1 MSSWSLIQASYTR
14 AVNHFSRSAAR
25 RWKSAIPTPDER
37 PRILVVEPNR
47 TNLGVIARRL
57 AEAGYRVT
65 TADSGASAIA
75 ELYRLPIDLVLA
87 ELNMPRMSGAELA
100 RAIRGEVQWNDI
112 PVMLITGKS
121 EPKGAVRAYEA
132 GADDV
137 ILKPFHFEVLVAR
150 IERRIERA
158 RSVQAAAGRQCRA
171 RRAGGRARDPDRRI
185 AGAVATT

>member
-1 MSSWSLIQASYTR
+1 MQIRTPS
-14 AVNHFSRSAAR
+14 
-25 RWKSAIPTPDER
+25 PDER

-47 TNLGVIARRL
+47 TNLGVLARRL
-57 AEAGYRVT
+57 TDHGYRVT

-87 ELNMPRMSGAELA
+87 ELDMPRMSGAELA
-100 RAIRGEVQWNDI
+100 RAVRGEVQWNDI

-137 ILKPFHFEVLVAR
+137 ILKPFHFEVLFAR
-150 IERRIERA
+150 IERRTEWTRSLKRLREDNAALDARVVERA
-158 RSVQAAAGRQCRA
+158 IQIGELKDQLAEVQSK
-171 RRAGGRARDPDRRI
+171 DPR
-185 AGAVATT
+185 

>member
-1 MSSWSLIQASYTR
+1 MEIRYPT
-14 AVNHFSRSAAR
+14 
-25 RWKSAIPTPDER
+25 TPDER

-47 TNLGVIARRL
+47 TNLGVLARRL
-57 AEAGYRVT
+57 SEQGYRVT

-87 ELNMPRMSGAELA
+87 ELNMPRMGGGELA

-112 PVMLITGKS
+112 PIMLITGKS

-137 ILKPFHFEVLVAR
+137 ILKPFHFEVLFAR
-150 IERRIERA
+150 IDRRIERMRAVKRLQEDNAVLDA
-158 RSVQAAAGRQCRA
+158 RVVERA
-171 RRAGGRARDPDRRI
+171 IQIGELREKLREERAKGS
-185 AGAVATT
+185 ATS

>member
-1 MSSWSLIQASYTR
+1 MDIRYPA
-14 AVNHFSRSAAR
+14 
-25 RWKSAIPTPDER
+25 TPDER

-47 TNLGVIARRL
+47 TNLGVMARRL
-57 AEAGYRVT
+57 ADAGFRMT
-65 TADSGASAIA
+65 TADCGESAIA

-87 ELNMPRMSGAELA
+87 ELSMSGAELA

-112 PVMLITGKS
+112 PIMLISGKS

-158 RSVQAAAGRQCRA
+158 RSFKRLQEDKATLDARVVERAIQIGELREKLREA
-171 RRAGGRARDPDRRI
+171 RRGSHAL
-185 AGAVATT
+185 

>member
-1 MSSWSLIQASYTR
+1 MEIRYPAT
-14 AVNHFSRSAAR
+14 
-25 RWKSAIPTPDER
+25 TDER

-65 TADSGASAIA
+65 TADSGEAAIA

-87 ELNMPRMSGAELA
+87 ELNMPRMGGAELA
-100 RAIRGEVQWNDI
+100 RTIRGEVQWNDI

-121 EPKGAVRAYEA
+121 KPADAVRAYEA

-137 ILKPFHFEVLVAR
+137 ILKPFHFEVLIAR
-150 IERRIERA
+150 IQRRIDRA
-158 RSVQAAAGRQCRA
+158 RSFRRLQEDKAALDARVVERA
-171 RRAGGRARDPDRRI
+171 IQIGELREELKEARK
-185 AGAVATT
+185 GSVAL

>member
-1 MSSWSLIQASYTR
+1 MDIRYPA
-14 AVNHFSRSAAR
+14 
-25 RWKSAIPTPDER
+25 TPDER

-47 TNLGVIARRL
+47 INLGVIARRL
-57 AEAGYRVT
+57 SEAGYRVT

-75 ELYRLPIDLVLA
+75 ELYRFPIDLVLA
-87 ELNMPRMSGAELA
+87 ELNMLRMSGAELA

-121 EPKGAVRAYEA
+121 KPTDAVRAYEA

-150 IERRIERA
+150 IARRIDRM
-158 RSVQAAAGRQCRA
+158 RSVQRLQQDNAALDARVVERA
-171 RRAGGRARDPDRRI
+171 IQIGDLRDQLRAVRRGSHAL
-185 AGAVATT
+185 

>member
-1 MSSWSLIQASYTR
+1 MEIRYPAT
-14 AVNHFSRSAAR
+14 AE
-25 RWKSAIPTPDER
+25 ER
-37 PRILVVEPNR
+37 PRILIVEPNR
-47 TNLGVIARRL
+47 TNLGVMARRL
-57 AEAGYRVT
+57 AEGGFRVT
-65 TADSGASAIA
+65 TADCGPSAIA

-87 ELNMPRMSGAELA
+87 ELNLPRMSGPELA

-137 ILKPFHFEVLVAR
+137 ILKPFHFEVLIAR

-158 RSVQAAAGRQCRA
+158 RTFKRLQEDNAALDARVVERA
-171 RRAGGRARDPDRRI
+171 IQIGHLREQLNEARAKILR
-185 AGAVATT
+185 

>member
-1 MSSWSLIQASYTR
+1 MEIRYPA
-14 AVNHFSRSAAR
+14 
-25 RWKSAIPTPDER
+25 PDER

-47 TNLGVIARRL
+47 TNLAVITRRL
-57 AEAGYRVT
+57 AEADFRVT
-65 TADSGASAIA
+65 TADTAASAIA

-87 ELNMPRMSGAELA
+87 ELNMPRMGGAELA

-137 ILKPFHFEVLVAR
+137 ILKPFHFDVLIAR
-150 IERRIERA
+150 IARRIERA
-158 RSVQAAAGRQCRA
+158 RAVKRLQEDNAALDARVIQRA
-171 RRAGGRARDPDRRI
+171 MQIGELRDELATAKASLRA
-185 AGAVATT
+185 